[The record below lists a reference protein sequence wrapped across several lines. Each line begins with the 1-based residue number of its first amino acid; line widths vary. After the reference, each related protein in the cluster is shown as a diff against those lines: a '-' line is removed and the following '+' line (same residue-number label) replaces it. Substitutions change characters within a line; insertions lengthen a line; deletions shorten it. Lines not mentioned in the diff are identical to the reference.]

1 MAGNNKKK
9 CDALKKSHPGFM
21 TAKDDIILNL
31 LIISNFGVF
40 CGLNSGRVLNENR
53 KLASSENY

>member
-1 MAGNNKKK
+1 MASNNKKK

-40 CGLNSGRVLNENR
+40 CGLNENR

>member
-1 MAGNNKKK
+1 M
-9 CDALKKSHPGFM
+9 LSKKSQAGVM
-21 TAKDDIILNL
+21 TAKDDVMLNL
-31 LIISNFGVF
+31 FITASFGVF

>member
-1 MAGNNKKK
+1 
-9 CDALKKSHPGFM
+9 M

-40 CGLNSGRVLNENR
+40 CGLNSGRVLIENR
-53 KLASSENY
+53 KLASSENYETARLRKLWHL